1 MSSTSQHASAF
12 DTFADEYDRWFDS
25 HPFTFQSE
33 VEAIRRF
40 VPEKGLG
47 VDIGVGTGRF
57 SVTFSVTIG
66 VEPSPVSPGRDEAD
80 GSHGSHR
87 SLTGNRGS
95 SSPSRTVT
103 VSVQTFPLRIDDYYD
118 LFC

>member
-1 MSSTSQHASAF
+1 MNNDTMNAKVLNEYAREYDEWF
-12 DTFADEYDRWFDS
+12 DTHVAVYE
-25 HPFTFQSE
+25 SE
-33 VEAIRRF
+33 VEAVRRF
-40 VPEKGLG
+40 VPKKGLG

-103 VSVQTFPLRIDDYYD
+103 VSVQTFPLRIDDYCD